1 MQGISMPS
9 QLLTPPALIWRRND
23 VFSQFLFQ
31 GADPVLMTEASWASN
46 VVMLYQRHICNVKSP
61 LPHQL
66 LISSLQVQSHS
77 VDLQPILA
85 PGKTIYMAA
94 ISLIVLIINRL
105 ISLMWLSLRNNREMQ
120 SRTAREWL
128 HLSHRNLSR
137 GLLLN
142 RFSFHGI
149 SIMKLAMVL
158 AVYCSLLRNI
168 LLTGSQRCHLLSW
181 LFILGVLRRNRRN
194 FRYLSFSP
202 VTSASRSIISLLLW
216 KV

>member
-1 MQGISMPS
+1 MQGISMPYL
-9 QLLTPPALIWRRND
+9 LLTPPALVWRRND
-23 VFSQFLFQ
+23 VFSQLLFQ
-31 GADPVLMTEASWASN
+31 GADQVLMTEASWASN

-61 LPHQL
+61 LLRQL

-77 VDLQPILA
+77 VDLQPIFA

-105 ISLMWLSLRNNREMQ
+105 ISLMRPSLRYNREMQ
-120 SRTAREWL
+120 SRTVREL
-128 HLSHRNLSR
+128 LYLSHHNLSR

-142 RFSFHGI
+142 RFSFQEI
-149 SIMKLAMVL
+149 SIMKSAMVL

-181 LFILGVLRRNRRN
+181 LFILNGIGAC
-194 FRYLSFSP
+194 SFAKTQRP
-202 VTSASRSIISLLLW
+202 VD
-216 KV
+216 K

>member
-1 MQGISMPS
+1 MPYL
-9 QLLTPPALIWRRND
+9 LLTSPALIWRRND
-23 VFSQFLFQ
+23 VFSQLLFQ
-31 GADPVLMTEASWASN
+31 GADQVLMTEASWASN

-61 LPHQL
+61 LLRQL

-77 VDLQPILA
+77 VDLQPIFA

-105 ISLMWLSLRNNREMQ
+105 ISLMRPSLRYNREMQ
-120 SRTAREWL
+120 SRTVREL
-128 HLSHRNLSR
+128 LYLSHRNLSR

-142 RFSFHGI
+142 RFSFQEI
-149 SIMKLAMVL
+149 SIMKSAMVL

-181 LFILGVLRRNRRN
+181 LFYFKWNRCLFIRKN
-194 FRYLSFSP
+194 
-202 VTSASRSIISLLLW
+202 SAAC
-216 KV
+216 